1 MGQRKAA
8 IGNRPRKRPRM
19 ESPDKPQTQ
28 TALEAL
34 NLKFLGFE
42 MRDQSALRM
51 FEESHPHKDAPA
63 LLALRHAFEPKNP
76 DTFRSIYQFWC
87 HKV

>member
-1 MGQRKAA
+1 
-8 IGNRPRKRPRM
+8 M